1 MAKHII
7 NYSYISVHSDINTVF
22 CKISKQEK
30 QMLLAWLEEFLLVL
44 GEACHEFKEIRQSAF
59 TPSKQFGKGNMYTR
73 NPNISIM
80 ACLCGMLNQ
89 HRKTGIKDFT
99 KYQIKN
105 LKLLLVACNNINS
118 ILKSQGWPTVN
129 CPDVE
134 FKKVDTASANVVL
147 SNIFE

>member
-1 MAKHII
+1 
-7 NYSYISVHSDINTVF
+7 
-22 CKISKQEK
+22 
-30 QMLLAWLEEFLLVL
+30 
-44 GEACHEFKEIRQSAF
+44 
-59 TPSKQFGKGNMYTR
+59 
-73 NPNISIM
+73 M